1 MRTLAVL
8 LLSMLIAYGN
18 AQTTVIKAKSYLD
31 VRTGKIIT
39 PATILIE
46 KDIIRMINP
55 ASVPDTAVVIDLS
68 NKILLPGLIDM
79 HVHIDMNLD
88 QGYVFQPITENPA
101 KTALRASANAKATL
115 MGGFTTIR
123 NMGQIHQTPMLIDV
137 ALSEAAE
144 NDWVESPRII
154 PSGHYLSIT
163 GGHGDPVMQGH
174 FAEGIME
181 TGPENGVADG
191 VDEVVK
197 ATRYQIRYGAK
208 VIKLMA
214 TAGVFS
220 LEGTVGAQQYSFEE
234 MKAIVDEARRH
245 NVKVAAHAHG
255 TEGIIAAVNA
265 GVASIEHGSIQT
277 DSSLALMKK
286 KGVFLVPTT
295 GLMDLIAGSFDKLD
309 PIIVEKA
316 KFIIAKAKE
325 SHARAIKAGVKFALG
340 TDAPLLPHG
349 KNAYELTALVKRGMK
364 PIEAIQAGTINA
376 AELLGVN
383 DRGEIKEGLLADII
397 AVDADPL
404 EKIEVLENVVFVMKG
419 GKVFKTPLRK

>member
-1 MRTLAVL
+1 MRVLAGFL
-8 LLSMLIAYGN
+8 LLLVFSHAN

-31 VRTGKIIT
+31 VRTGKIMA

-46 KDIIRMINP
+46 KDIIKSVNP
-55 ASVPDTAVVIDLS
+55 ASVPDSATVIDLS
-68 NKILLPGLIDM
+68 DKILLPGLIDM
-79 HVHIDMNLD
+79 HVHIDMNLER
-88 QGYVFQPITENPA
+88 GYEFQPITENPA

-115 MGGFTTIR
+115 MGGFTTVR
-123 NMGQIHQTPMLIDV
+123 NMGQIHHTSMLIDV
-137 ALSEAAE
+137 ALAEASE
-144 NDWVESPRII
+144 NDWIESPRII

-163 GGHGDPVMQGH
+163 GGHGDPVMQGD
-174 FAEGIME
+174 FAEDVIVTGI
-181 TGPENGVADG
+181 ENGVADG

-245 NVKVAAHAHG
+245 NMKVAAHAHG

-295 GLMDLIAGSFDKLD
+295 GLMDVIAGSFDKLD
-309 PIIVEKA
+309 PVIVEKA

-325 SHARAIKAGVKFALG
+325 SHTRAIKAGVKFALG

-349 KNAYELTALVKRGMK
+349 KNAYELTAMVNRGMK
-364 PIEAIQAGTINA
+364 PVEAIQAGTINA

-383 DRGEIKEGLLADII
+383 DRGEIKAGLLADII

-404 EKIEVLENVVFVMKG
+404 EKIAVLENVTFVMKG
-419 GKVFKTPLRK
+419 GKVFKAPLRK